1 MNLNFFPLVKSFFS
15 PVSTRPAVPT
25 ELWSSQ
31 LRSEAAGGEEG
42 RRRKKKEKGRKE
54 KVLLIKSRDPH
65 LAGGEK
71 CMDILPVPA
80 TTCGISPVAE
90 FLPSLDWPKNSWLS
104 QATSVE
110 LLLEVLTSL
119 S

>member
-1 MNLNFFPLVKSFFS
+1 MNLDSFFSSSQEFFS

-65 LAGGEK
+65 LADGEK
-71 CMDILPVPA
+71 FM
-80 TTCGISPVAE
+80 
-90 FLPSLDWPKNSWLS
+90 
-104 QATSVE
+104 
-110 LLLEVLTSL
+110 
-119 S
+119 

>member
-1 MNLNFFPLVKSFFS
+1 M
-15 PVSTRPAVPT
+15 STRPAVPT

-42 RRRKKKEKGRKE
+42 RRRKKKEEEGRKRKKKEEGRKE

-71 CMDILPVPA
+71 CLCV
-80 TTCGISPVAE
+80 V
-90 FLPSLDWPKNSWLS
+90 
-104 QATSVE
+104 
-110 LLLEVLTSL
+110 
-119 S
+119 